1 MYPHTLLQG
10 MNIESV
16 SQSEIMITLGNDICI
31 IGTRS
36 NTVSDYM
43 E

>member
-1 MYPHTLLQG
+1 

-31 IGTRS
+31 IGTSS
-36 NTVSDYM
+36 NTVGDYM